1 MKSLALIALALSLSG
16 CANLKG
22 AFANRAACTVSGQQL
37 LIASMYGPIG
47 IVSKVDAADSAAVCK
62 KAE

>member
-1 MKSLALIALALSLSG
+1 MKSFTIAICLLLLSG

-22 AFANRAACTVSGQQL
+22 TFANRAACTVSGQQL

-47 IVSKVDAADSAAVCK
+47 IVSKVDEADSAAICK

>member
-1 MKSLALIALALSLSG
+1 MKRLLALALILPLVG

-37 LIASMYGPIG
+37 LVASMYGPIG
-47 IVSKVDAADSAAVCK
+47 IVSKIDAADSAAICK